1 MERVLK
7 RFGIQTA
14 TGTDRAGKTR
24 TSGQMEPPRVSLSLS
39 LFYVE
44 VEKYG
49 AVVMLMRLYRQTFFF
64 ISVSSQNETFHAF
77 FPRLPLAEGKFANG
91 EILTKTSRVSKIIP
105 FNLTFA
111 LWRMKELLFY

>member
-24 TSGQMEPPRVSLSLS
+24 TSGRMEPPRVSFSLSLS
-39 LFYVE
+39 VSLYVE

-49 AVVMLMRLYRQTFFF
+49 AVVMLMRLYRQTLYQAK
-64 ISVSSQNETFHAF
+64 IKVSPRF
-77 FPRLPLAEGKFANG
+77 FPAFTFGLRARGIVWESLRTVKF
-91 EILTKTSRVSKIIP
+91 
-105 FNLTFA
+105 
-111 LWRMKELLFY
+111 